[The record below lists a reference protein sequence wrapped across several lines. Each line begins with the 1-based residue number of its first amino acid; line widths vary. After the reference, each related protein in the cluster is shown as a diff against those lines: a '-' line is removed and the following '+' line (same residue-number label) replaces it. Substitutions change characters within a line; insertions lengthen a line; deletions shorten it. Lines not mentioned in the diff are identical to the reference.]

1 MREEIRWIAE
11 DGAIFDDEDE
21 CREYEWKESTSSATF
36 VLLSDSFKI
45 LPVDNT
51 GSYEDCWYIYLPTE
65 KSVRQLVQCWSTDLI
80 GAYLPDPFINIWDVD
95 TGLWAYDTDDDS
107 WYHLGNRLA
116 GLQSIANACMDAIN
130 GA

>member
-11 DGAIFDDEDE
+11 DGTIFDDECE
-21 CREYEWKESTSSATF
+21 CREYEWKESTASATF
-36 VLLSDSFKI
+36 TLLSDGFRI
-45 LPVDNT
+45 LPVDET
-51 GSYEDCWYIYLPTE
+51 KSYEDCWYIYLPTE
-65 KSVRQLVQCWSTDLI
+65 KSVRQIVQCWDTDLI
-80 GAYLPDPFINIWDVD
+80 GAYLPDPFINVWDVD

-116 GLQSIANACMDAIN
+116 GLQSIANSCMDAIN

>member
-11 DGAIFDDEDE
+11 DGTIFDDEAE
-21 CREYEWKESTSSATF
+21 CREYEWKESTASATF
-36 VLLSDSFKI
+36 ALLSDSFKI

-65 KSVRQLVQCWSTDLI
+65 KSVRQLVQCWNTDLI
-80 GAYLPDPFINIWDVD
+80 SVGLPDPFLNIWDVD

-107 WYHLGNRLA
+107 WYHLGNRLE
-116 GLQSIANACMDAIN
+116 GLQNIANACMDAIN